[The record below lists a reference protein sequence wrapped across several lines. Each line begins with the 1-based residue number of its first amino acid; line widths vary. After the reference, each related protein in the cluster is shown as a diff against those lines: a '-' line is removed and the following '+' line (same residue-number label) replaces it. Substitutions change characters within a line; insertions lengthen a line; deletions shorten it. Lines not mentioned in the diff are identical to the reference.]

1 MEVQISKTLVLQ
13 ALLRSAPLLGNQE
26 ELKKLE
32 DVTPQTNPEKKA
44 AELQV
49 KAGSLYQE
57 G

>member
-1 MEVQISKTLVLQ
+1 M
-13 ALLRSAPLLGNQE
+13 RSAPLLGNQE